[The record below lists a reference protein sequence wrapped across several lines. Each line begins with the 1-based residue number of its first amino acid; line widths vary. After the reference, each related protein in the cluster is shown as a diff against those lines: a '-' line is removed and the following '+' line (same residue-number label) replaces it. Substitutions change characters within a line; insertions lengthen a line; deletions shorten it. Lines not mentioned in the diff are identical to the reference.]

1 MSKKKYSNRTI
12 KKEYHIIFW
21 VGYFI
26 FNVIRW
32 GSYFDDY
39 WYSFKSNLVEFPL
52 HMILAYANVYYFI
65 PKFLIQK
72 KYKRYISLLV
82 ISLCILYIIRTGL
95 NYFLV
100 TKNIWPEAEGIQEA
114 FTFNHIVAVTLGELY
129 VLALVTAIKLT
140 VDWTNQRMRIDNLKK
155 EHLKSEL
162 NFLKT
167 QIQPHFFFNTLNNLY
182 SLALEK
188 SNKAPSVVLKLSDIM
203 QYVLYEIKDT
213 KVPLLKEIDY
223 IQNYLDL
230 ELLRCNKD
238 SEIDVNIIGDI
249 NNVKIP
255 PLIFLSYIE
264 NCFKHGNKASTDFY
278 IYISF
283 EKTES
288 NTLIFTLKNT
298 FDFLETPKTKSGI
311 GNANTKRRLDLIF
324 KDNYLL
330 DLSHN
335 NNLYTIKLEIPI
347 N

>member
-26 FNVIRW
+26 FNIIRW

-52 HMILAYANVYYFI
+52 HMILAYTNVYYFI

-72 KYKRYISLLV
+72 KYKRYVSLLA

-100 TKNIWPEAEGIQEA
+100 TKNIWPEAEGTQEA

-140 VDWTNQRMRIDNLKK
+140 VDWTNQRMRIENLRK

-182 SLALEK
+182 SLTLEK

-203 QYVLYEIKDT
+203 QYVLYEVKDT
-213 KVPLLKEIDY
+213 KVSLLNEIDY

-249 NNVKIP
+249 SNVKIP

-264 NCFKHGNKASTDFY
+264 NCFKHGNKASPDFY

-283 EKTES
+283 EKTE
-288 NTLIFTLKNT
+288 NNILIFTLKNT
-298 FDFLETPKTKSGI
+298 FDFSEIKNTRNGI
-311 GNANTKRRLDLIF
+311 GNTNTKRRLDLIF
-324 KDNYLL
+324 KDDYLL
-330 DLSHN
+330 DITHE
-335 NNLYTIKLEIPI
+335 NNLYTIKVEIPT